1 MSFELAFTILLAM
14 TQSIWRPPTLREDSV
29 EEAERRAT
37 WLELFY
43 DLVFVATI
51 GQLSHALS
59 KEISWAGV
67 GGFVLFFIP
76 IWWCWVGATFY
87 ATRFDT
93 DGLFDRLFAF
103 IQMAVVAAMAVHVHH
118 GLGEGDVGFALCY
131 GAFRVQLVLQ
141 YQLAGYY
148 NPIAKA
154 LVNRYSLGF
163 TLSVLLWLGS
173 LLVPGPFRYG
183 LWIVGLTLDLGT
195 PLSAGKLLVQVP
207 PSFTHIPERVGL
219 FTIIV
224 LGEAV
229 LGVIRGL
236 SSLEWTL
243 AAQIA
248 AVLGLTIA
256 FCLWWLYFDSV
267 DGSPLTSLKAG
278 KTLLGLTWLYAHLP
292 LTAGLAMA
300 GVGLEHL
307 VKNGPE
313 TPPETAEQ
321 WLFCGAIALVLTALA
336 TIHWMTCTLG
346 TPEFRRVL
354 SAYRVGSALFIL
366 LLVLVGHN
374 LSSLQVVAWTAGAC
388 LVQVGFDVLKTRSSR
403 DQVQG

>member
-1 MSFELAFTILLAM
+1 MAQA
-14 TQSIWRPPTLREDSV
+14 IWQPPTLRKDST

-59 KEISWAGV
+59 EQLSWAGV
-67 GGFVLFFIP
+67 GGFVIFFIP

-93 DGLFDRLFAF
+93 DGLFDRLFTF
-103 IQMAVVAAMAVHVHH
+103 IQMVIVAAMAVHVHH
-118 GLGEGDVGFALCY
+118 GLGEGDLGFALCY

-141 YQLAGYY
+141 FQLAGYY

-163 TLSVLLWLGS
+163 SLSILLWLGS
-173 LLVPGPFRYG
+173 LLVPAPWRYG
-183 LWIVGLTLDLGT
+183 LWIAGLMIDLGT
-195 PLSAGKLLVQVP
+195 PLSAGKFLAQVP

-236 SSLEWTL
+236 GSLDWTF
-243 AAQIA
+243 AAEIT

-267 DGSPLTSLKAG
+267 DGSPL
-278 KTLLGLTWLYAHLP
+278 KTLKDGKMALGLAWIYAHLP

-307 VKNGPE
+307 IENGPK

-321 WLFCGAIALVLTALA
+321 WLFCGAIALVLAALA
-336 TIHWMTCTLG
+336 TIHWMTYSLG

-354 SAYRVGSALFIL
+354 SAYRMGSAFFIL
-366 LLVLVGHN
+366 LLALVGHH
-374 LSSLQVVAWTAGAC
+374 LTSLQLVAWVAVAC
-388 LVQVGFDVLKTRSSR
+388 LVQVGFDVFKPRSALGQAES
-403 DQVQG
+403 